1 MRPIRAVLPGVFAR
15 FKLGRQRVFD
25 VAQLRRLFEL
35 LGADGFLFI
44 GVRFLI
50 FSSSSRKSGG
60 AGDFADTLFGGGF
73 VN

>member
-25 VAQLRRLFEL
+25 VAQLRRLFEF

-44 GVRFLI
+44 GVRFL
-50 FSSSSRKSGG
+50 
-60 AGDFADTLFGGGF
+60 DFFL
-73 VN
+73 